1 MKNGLIILTIV
12 TLMLSFSL
20 VAFAGE
26 ITPQGNT
33 PSIGAFNPGDYI
45 PNGDDNNK
53 VLEIGNKIIGVF
65 QVVGSIVAVAALI
78 FMGIKL
84 MLASPGERASVKSH
98 TVPYIVGAV
107 MLFSIVNLLKI
118 VSEIMSNLSAI

>member
-12 TLMLSFSL
+12 TLMLSFSI

-26 ITPQGNT
+26 ITPQGT

-45 PNGDDNNK
+45 PSVDGNGK
-53 VLEIGNKIIGVF
+53 VLGIGSKIIGIF
-65 QVVGSIVAVAALI
+65 QIIGSIVAVASLI

-84 MLASPGERASVKSH
+84 MLASPGERANVKAH

-107 MLFSIVNLLKI
+107 MLFSIVNLLAI
-118 VSEIMSNLSAI
+118 VSQIMSNLSAT